1 MPEGGVFATGA
12 AAGPFGRRQR
22 DARGARLPV
31 LLVTGFLGAGKTT
44 LVRRFLESAE
54 GAGSVVIVNEF
65 GEIGLDNALLAPAAE
80 AKVALLRNGCLCCA
94 VRSDLESTI
103 QALLRDRARG
113 AVPPFRRLVLELSG
127 ADDPA
132 PILQTFL
139 SERALARDCH
149 LEAIVAVVD
158 AATGARALAS
168 SPEARRQ
175 IAVADR
181 LVLSKPDLADEA
193 ARAALA
199 ATLAAMNPG
208 APLAL
213 AQEGEVAPGFLLA
226 PSLLPAPSRFAAEA
240 VHSAEL
246 ASFTIGFE
254 RPLAWRAVTAAFAM
268 LADLRGD
275 DLLRAKGLLAIEGCE
290 GPVVLHAVRHLLHR
304 PMELGAWPD
313 GTAPR
318 LVFITQN
325 GLGRA
330 PVEALF
336 RAAEALSTTTTQ
348 TGGTS

>member
-1 MPEGGVFATGA
+1 MFDGGVFATGA

-44 LVRRFLESAE
+44 LVRRFLQSPE
-54 GAGSVVIVNEF
+54 GAGSAVIVNEF

-80 AKVALLRNGCLCCA
+80 AEVALLRNGCLCCA

-139 SERALARDCH
+139 SDRALARDCH

-158 AATGARALAS
+158 VATGPRALAT

-175 IAVADR
+175 VAVADR
-181 LVLSKPDLADEA
+181 LVLSKPDLVDEP
-193 ARAALA
+193 ARAGLA
-199 ATLAAMNPG
+199 ATLAALNPG

-213 AQEGEVAPGFLLA
+213 AVEGDVAAGFLLA
-226 PSLLPAPSRFAAEA
+226 ESTLPPPSRYAAEA
-240 VHSAEL
+240 AHSAGL

-254 RPLAWRAVTAAFAM
+254 RPLAWRTVTAAFAL
-268 LADLRGD
+268 LADLRGE
-275 DLLRAKGLLAIEGCE
+275 DLLRAKGLLAIEGCR

-304 PMELGAWPD
+304 PMELESWPE
-313 GTAPR
+313 GSTPR

-336 RAAEALSTTTTQ
+336 RATEALCTKAPGETP
-348 TGGTS
+348 

>member
-44 LVRRFLESAE
+44 LVRRFLESEE

-65 GEIGLDNALLAPAAE
+65 GEIGLDDALLAPSAE

-94 VRSDLESTI
+94 VRSDLETTI
-103 QALLRDRARG
+103 ATLLRDRARG
-113 AVPPFRRLVLELSG
+113 AIPAFRRLVLELSG

-158 AATGARALAS
+158 AATGAAALAS

-175 IAVADR
+175 VAVADR
-181 LVLSKPDLADEA
+181 LVLSKPDLADA
-193 ARAALA
+193 PARDALA
-199 ATLAAMNPG
+199 ATLAATNPA

-213 AQEGEVAPGFLLA
+213 AIEGEVPPGFLLA
-226 PSLLPAPSRFAAEA
+226 ASTLPPPSRFAATPA
-240 VHSAEL
+240 HSTGL
-246 ASFTIGFE
+246 ASFTIGFG
-254 RPLAWRAVTAAFAM
+254 RPLSWRTVTAAFAL
-268 LADLRGD
+268 LADLRGE
-275 DLLRAKGLLAIEGCE
+275 DLLRAKGLLAIEGCR

-304 PMELGAWPD
+304 PMELEAWPP
-313 GTAPR
+313 GTTPR

-336 RAAEALSTTTTQ
+336 RAAEALTTSTKGDTP
-348 TGGTS
+348 